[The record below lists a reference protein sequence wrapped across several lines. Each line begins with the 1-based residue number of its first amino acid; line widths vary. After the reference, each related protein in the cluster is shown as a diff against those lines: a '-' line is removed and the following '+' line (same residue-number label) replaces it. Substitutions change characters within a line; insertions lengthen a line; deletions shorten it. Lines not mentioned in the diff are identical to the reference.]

1 MSLRKKLTLTQLSAL
16 IDTSYD
22 ERLRLDCAKKLAEFK
37 YRQTQIFEILERCI
51 QKDRSSLVKISAL
64 KLLAKKFPEKSW
76 NVLKWIA
83 NNEGSMPVLAESL
96 SIAKNKDFDLRDK
109 FDEIMEFILK
119 RVAHTHDVCM
129 EEAKF
134 FLDLL
139 FLLNKIAPRLHWAEI
154 AFWFLSEGVGNLLV
168 GLKVLKVLQFMRLR
182 MGILLVYVFLSLS

>member
-1 MSLRKKLTLTQLSAL
+1 MSLKKKLTLTELSTL

-22 ERLRLDCAKKLAEFK
+22 EHVRLDCVKKLAKFK
-37 YRQTQIFEILERCI
+37 YKQAHVFEILERCI

-64 KLLAKKFPEKSW
+64 KLLAIKYPEKSW
-76 NVLKWIA
+76 GVLKWVA
-83 NNEGSMPVLAESL
+83 NHDNSMPVLAEL
-96 SIAKNKDFDLRDK
+96 LRIAKNKDFDLTDK
-109 FDEIMEFILK
+109 YDVIMELLLK
-119 RVAHTHDVCM
+119 RVAQTHDVCM
-129 EEAKF
+129 REAKF